1 MLDIQKE
8 KAFIQEVDK
17 KTRNLELEKAKL
29 EQSKGIVEDQL
40 RQITEKMDTLG
51 CTPDNI
57 DSKIEE
63 NVKKIEALKT
73 KMENIL
79 NPKQDDIGFQL

>member
-29 EQSKGIVEDQL
+29 EQSKGMVQDQL

-63 NVKKIEALKT
+63 SVKKIETLKA
-73 KMENIL
+73 KMESIL
-79 NPKQDDIGFQL
+79 SPKTEDVGFQL